1 VYGFEHNGIAIR
13 TDLGYGQTLTMET
26 KCYNPTTQEEK
37 PYSQYL
43 EENKDFKPEVIILEI
58 NPELGIDSKTWS
70 YYWSNLVSKAS
81 DTVSGS
87 NTVGRDITLDVL
99 RNGKT
104 GIQANNMISQQ
115 SYDFLYGFAWGAVV
129 ESYGHSE
136 IPTGIEQKIAVQS
149 KIATLSG
156 KKPGNLLE
164 LAGLTDLVTINGNPT
179 KSAYDSDSD
188 ASDSA
193 LTTINTTAT
202 EA

>member
-1 VYGFEHNGIAIR
+1 
-13 TDLGYGQTLTMET
+13 
-26 KCYNPTTQEEK
+26 
-37 PYSQYL
+37 
-43 EENKDFKPEVIILEI
+43 
-58 NPELGIDSKTWS
+58 
-70 YYWSNLVSKAS
+70 
-81 DTVSGS
+81 
-87 NTVGRDITLDVL
+87 
-99 RNGKT
+99 
-104 GIQANNMISQQ
+104 MISQQ
-115 SYDFLYGFAWGAVV
+115 GYDFLYGFAWGAVV

-193 LTTINTTAT
+193 LTTIDTTAT
-202 EA
+202 EAQT